1 MRVTLQERI
10 GVIETNLED
19 LQSGLE
25 AESRAIG
32 SVQHEMLKVDDVLSR
47 GIDAARLARSL
58 VQKTRELRTCLE
70 DQRGALRELR
80 NNMSQLRHELRE
92 IMKG

>member
-47 GIDAARLARSL
+47 GNDAAQLARSL